1 MQDGRVLP
9 LTRIRIVGPSMA
21 PTLRNGDWWLVRRTA
36 RVRPGDVAL
45 IVHPH
50 RPGLLLVKRIERAE
64 DGGWW
69 AIGLHTPAPT
79 VFAGV
84 PMSQADTGH
93 AQWTR
98 LETLGL
104 AAQRLDPLRDVDEP
118 DDVGAVAA
126 LAPDTRFAAE
136 DDGGRGIGAVLAG
149 HDGRRGLCESAMP
162 WLASYV

>member
-69 AIGLHTPAPT
+69 ALGDNAEASEDSRHFGVVPPDNVIGRVTIRYFP
-79 VFAGV
+79 
-84 PMSQADTGH
+84 
-93 AQWTR
+93 
-98 LETLGL
+98 
-104 AAQRLDPLRDVDEP
+104 
-118 DDVGAVAA
+118 
-126 LAPDTRFAAE
+126 
-136 DDGGRGIGAVLAG
+136 I
-149 HDGRRGLCESAMP
+149 RRR
-162 WLASYV
+162 